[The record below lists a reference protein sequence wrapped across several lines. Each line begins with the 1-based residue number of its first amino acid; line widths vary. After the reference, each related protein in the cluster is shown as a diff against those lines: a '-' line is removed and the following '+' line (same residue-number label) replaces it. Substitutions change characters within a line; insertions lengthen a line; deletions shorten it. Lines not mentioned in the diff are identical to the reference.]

1 MKEAVGCVA
10 GGDSAQTVIAEAAD
24 RGERKSLDPLPSRVR
39 TQRCGVSSA
48 GASREPVR
56 TRAGWMRVGF
66 GFGIGKNLAAE
77 SNPLQPA
84 LGHFRRSLYHPVCRA
99 QRARAAVVQVFKLH
113 QPRLPIHTP
122 TRQHLFTARRIAATI
137 AAIRFTSSLNDMA
150 ATYHV
155 FDYLEQSPPP
165 AHVQVIFGDEPFL
178 KRLAIQH
185 LRAIASPDEDLPIAT
200 FDGTSVAWRDVR
212 DELYTVSLFNPSGL
226 RVALVEDAD
235 TFVTDNR
242 AVGRIC
248 RATAAA
254 WWADPGSQQMG
265 RQRQTV

>member
-1 MKEAVGCVA
+1 
-10 GGDSAQTVIAEAAD
+10 
-24 RGERKSLDPLPSRVR
+24 
-39 TQRCGVSSA
+39 
-48 GASREPVR
+48 
-56 TRAGWMRVGF
+56 
-66 GFGIGKNLAAE
+66 
-77 SNPLQPA
+77 
-84 LGHFRRSLYHPVCRA
+84 
-99 QRARAAVVQVFKLH
+99 
-113 QPRLPIHTP
+113 
-122 TRQHLFTARRIAATI
+122 
-137 AAIRFTSSLNDMA
+137 MA

-185 LRAIASPDEDLPIAT
+185 MRAIASPDEDLPIAT

-242 AVGRIC
+242 AQLEEYVERPQQHGGLILEVSKWAANTNLYKLVAKHGLQVEC
-248 RATAAA
+248 RLPQVARGKQKTLDQSRMVNWVVEWGKSRHAVQLAKNAAVLLLELIGPEFGLLDQELA
-254 WWADPGSQQMG
+254 KLALYADKSGKVTEKLVQELGGGWRARLPGS
-265 RQRQTV
+265 